1 MDHHGQRG
9 GGVRHPDLSSGAV
22 LSLDQIR
29 AIRSCNEYTEGP
41 SIERGPGPRV
51 PPRSSDKRERT
62 HEVIAVSLNNN
73 NYGSNPRPPA
83 LSRSVSTG
91 SAASSGSNSS
101 VSSER
106 GLLARSPPPR
116 NHGHR
121 SERAV
126 QTQPKS
132 LNSSPHPFLPP
143 DVPLK
148 QKQVDKVDSA
158 HLYICENCGK
168 CKCAECTAPRPLPS
182 RLACDGQF
190 LCSADSL
197 VEHGTCMCVVKGMFY
212 HCSNED
218 DAGDPCADR
227 PCSLSHP
234 QCCSRFMCMGLMS
247 VLFPCL
253 LCYLPAKGCVKA
265 CHSCHDRLNRP
276 GCRCKNSNTVY
287 CKLQS
292 WNHTPGHVPGKPS

>member
-1 MDHHGQRG
+1 MDHHGQSG
-9 GGVRHPDLSSGAV
+9 GGVRHVDLSSGAV

-41 SIERGPGPRV
+41 SM

-62 HEVIAVSLNNN
+62 HEVIVVNLNNN
-73 NYGSNPRPPA
+73 NPRPPA

-101 VSSER
+101 VCSER
-106 GLLARSPPPR
+106 GLLVRTPPR
-116 NHGHR
+116 HHR
-121 SERAV
+121 PERAV
-126 QTQPKS
+126 RTQPKS
-132 LNSSPHPFLPP
+132 LKSSPHPFLPP
-143 DVPLK
+143 DPLLK
-148 QKQVDKVDSA
+148 QTQGEKVDSA

-168 CKCAECTAPRPLPS
+168 CKCVECTVPRPLPS

-190 LCSADSL
+190 LCSADNL

-218 DAGDPCADR
+218 DAGDPCVDR

-234 QCCSRFMCMGLMS
+234 QCCTRFMCMGLTS
-247 VLFPCL
+247 VFFPCL

-292 WNHTPGHVPGKPS
+292 WNDTPRHVPGKPA